1 MVGERFI
8 IKNNLKKQSST
19 YLATISTVPIEQKII
34 EKEEE
39 LVEWE
44 TVKKLDT
51 SRKLVCQTCP
61 YEDLF
66 QNINNDIEEM
76 KRTVSEV
83 YALQEKKQVKNKN
96 KVKPIT
102 IDVQGEIK
110 KDNYKDEKVLIKKV
124 KEKQVKPKNKVA
136 GKQRINNKPKNKN
149 NNNSNK
155 KNIGLNPK
163 IFNYFK
169 IKIRKKT

>member
-8 IKNNLKKQSST
+8 IKNNLKKQLST
-19 YLATISTVPIEQKII
+19 YLATISSVPIEQRII
-34 EKEEE
+34 EEEEE

-44 TVKKLDT
+44 PVKKLDT

-61 YEDLF
+61 YEYLF
-66 QNINNDIEEM
+66 QNINDDIEEM

-83 YALQEKKQVKNKN
+83 YALQDKKQVKKKN

-102 IDVQGEIK
+102 INEHGEIK
-110 KDNYKDEKVLIKKV
+110 KDINKDEKVLIKKV

-136 GKQRINNKPKNKN
+136 GKQIKNNKPKNKN

-155 KNIGLNPK
+155 KNIRLKPK
-163 IFNYFK
+163 IFKYFK
-169 IKIRKKT
+169 IKIRKKE